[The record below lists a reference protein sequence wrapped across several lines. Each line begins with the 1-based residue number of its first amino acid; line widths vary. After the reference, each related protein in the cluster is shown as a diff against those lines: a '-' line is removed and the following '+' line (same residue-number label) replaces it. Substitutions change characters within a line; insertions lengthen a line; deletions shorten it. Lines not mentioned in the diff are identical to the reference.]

1 MKSSQSPWRPE
12 SANTSAGSSSSQ
24 QWAGFVILCKAE
36 IKRLLTLA
44 PATHRKINDQRRE
57 AEMSKRT
64 GNPDIPVVHEKFI
77 SYL

>member
-12 SANTSAGSSSSQ
+12 SANTSAGGNSKQ
-24 QWAGFVILCKAE
+24 QWAGFAVLGKAE
-36 IKRLLTLA
+36 IKHLLTLA

-57 AEMSKRT
+57 AEMSERT
-64 GNPDIPVVHEKFI
+64 GNPDTPAVHEKFI

>member
-12 SANTSAGSSSSQ
+12 SANTSAGNSSSR
-24 QWAGFVILCKAE
+24 QWAGFVILGKAE
-36 IKRLLTLA
+36 IKYLLTLA

-64 GNPDIPVVHEKFI
+64 GNLDIPAVHEKFI

>member
-12 SANTSAGSSSSQ
+12 SANTSAGGGSRR
-24 QWAGFVILCKAE
+24 QWAGFAILGKAE
-36 IKRLLTLA
+36 MKHLTLA

-57 AEMSKRT
+57 AEMSERT
-64 GNPDIPVVHEKFI
+64 GNPDIPAVHEKFI